1 MVNLHTE
8 TSCKLSMLGRG
19 VIQWILQQKYKLVIV
34 ILEAIE

>member
-1 MVNLHTE
+1 MVNLH
-8 TSCKLSMLGRG
+8 TSCKLSMLGWG